1 MRDGRAG
8 EQKKS
13 PVDSSASAGA
23 VVLLHL
29 DSAPAD
35 RYNGG
40 MNDTSRHDLAPHAP
54 PDHTGVVLAGVLMA
68 VIGWGGLW
76 LLVTTTLPTAFPRW
90 LFFVCLYLA
99 VTGTT
104 LPFVRF
110 LNARFSGP
118 DGVPGGVILRQSIW
132 LGLFVVA
139 CAWLQIPRVLNP
151 VIAMV
156 LALSLGVIE
165 FFLRLR
171 ERAGAES

>member
-1 MRDGRAG
+1 MA
-8 EQKKS
+8 
-13 PVDSSASAGA
+13 
-23 VVLLHL
+23 
-29 DSAPAD
+29 
-35 RYNGG
+35 G
-40 MNDTSRHDLAPHAP
+40 MNDFSHHDPAPPAP
-54 PDHTGVVLAGVLMA
+54 PDHSGVLLGGAVMA
-68 VIGWGGLW
+68 IGGWVGLW

-110 LNARFSGP
+110 LNMRFAGP
-118 DGVPGGVILRQSIW
+118 RGVPGSVILRQSIW
-132 LGLFVVA
+132 IGLFVVA

-151 VIAMV
+151 VIAGV
-156 LALSLGVIE
+156 LALSLAVIE